1 LNQFIFYC
9 LQASS
14 IILGGEV
21 AIPFLHVQDSES
33 GSDSAQ
39 VTFTKYPELCM
50 QFRSSCALLSSK
62 SRLRGVKLILPK
74 DLTVGDEFVSPS
86 SIAKRYSRF
95 DPEARDEGLEYE
107 GESKILTLPADEAFT
122 VDEYVYDIGPA
133 SVLETIKELE
143 NHHLILLWGT
153 AGLCEVGSFQ
163 DGTKKIFD
171 ISAKRP
177 WVVDLKAPPAVDS
190 QISRH
195 VMVIG
200 ESTNEWFLRFT
211 DPDGSETKGD
221 LVGAGV
227 VAFAARN
234 SVLFTGIMGCYKCS
248 SLSRIVRRNTETE
261 AEWIYNKRTVNIEEP
276 EEEEDEEDEED
287 DE

>member
-1 LNQFIFYC
+1 
-9 LQASS
+9 
-14 IILGGEV
+14 
-21 AIPFLHVQDSES
+21 
-33 GSDSAQ
+33 
-39 VTFTKYPELCM
+39 M
-50 QFRSSCALLSSK
+50 QFRNSCTLLSSK

-74 DLTVGDEFVSPS
+74 DLTVGDELVLPS

-95 DPEARDEGLEYE
+95 DPEARDEGLDYE
-107 GESKILTLPADEAFT
+107 GESKILTLPTDEAFT
-122 VDEYVYDIGPA
+122 INGYVYDIGPA
-133 SVLETIKELE
+133 SVLETVKELE

-171 ISAKRP
+171 VSAKRP
-177 WVVDLKAPPAVDS
+177 WAVDPKAPPVDS
-190 QISRH
+190 LISRQ

-234 SVLFTGIMGCYKCS
+234 SVFFTGIMGCYKCS
-248 SLSRIVRRNTETE
+248 SLSRIVRRDAETE

-276 EEEEDEEDEED
+276 EEEEEEED
-287 DE
+287 DDE